1 MVDSSAPEVLNT
13 LRREMQLDR
22 ISERGIK
29 DIIASCRQSNT
40 PLENRLK
47 VVPRFFNIEG
57 RQMLQHSVAILSSPE
72 SYVAI
77 PRTFTSLVT
86 ALQSATA
93 FEWKL
98 DKTGQSL
105 DVLDAFIM
113 ALSYFRLSDK

>member
-1 MVDSSAPEVLNT
+1 ME
-13 LRREMQLDR
+13 LRLDR
-22 ISERGIK
+22 MSERTIK
-29 DIIASCRQSNT
+29 DIIASCRASGT

-57 RQMLQHSVAILSSPE
+57 RKMLQHSVAILSSPE
-72 SYVAI
+72 SFVAI
-77 PRTFTSLVT
+77 PRTFNTLVT

-105 DVLDAFIM
+105 DVLDSFIM
-113 ALSYFRLSDK
+113 ALSYFKLSDK